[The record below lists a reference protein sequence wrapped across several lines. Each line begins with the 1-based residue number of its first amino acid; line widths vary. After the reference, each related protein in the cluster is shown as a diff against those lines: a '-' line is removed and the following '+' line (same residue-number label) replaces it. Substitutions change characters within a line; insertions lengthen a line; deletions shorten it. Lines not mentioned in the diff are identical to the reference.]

1 MTSAVII
8 FLLFWLF
15 GFIAMFAVYSPLTN
29 KYLQTLDFKV
39 YMLPFPY
46 ILLFA
51 AIGGIGGY
59 LVAGNRDFIEPLN
72 MLRLC
77 LPLILAGAIYLMSL
91 VEGGKWLFSAMVAC
105 CVAAAVYIQPLG
117 GGNPFVQLPEIY
129 FRTLLIL
136 FGTLFCLFYYIMNST
151 LQALII
157 PSAMTLFGL
166 CILSGLGAAP
176 LWTALSSAVL
186 LGALLAYLSINFHG
200 AKIDMDN
207 GACTALAFLI
217 FNLLIIHIGEY
228 SFPSCLIF
236 SSVFWAELI
245 FAVWHKFTI
254 TRAGSLQENTNYYL
268 AGTKYSFHVLAL
280 NILKICTVNLFLG
293 WFQLFSSNQYS
304 LFIISLAIVLWL
316 NCALGKQEN
325 EPQTLKEINHEFV
338 KDLKQN
344 IAEAKEILTQT
355 RQKDKK

>member
-136 FGTLFCLFYYIMNST
+136 FGTLFCLFYYIMNKM
-151 LQALII
+151 II
-157 PSAMTLFGL
+157 
-166 CILSGLGAAP
+166 
-176 LWTALSSAVL
+176 
-186 LGALLAYLSINFHG
+186 
-200 AKIDMDN
+200 
-207 GACTALAFLI
+207 
-217 FNLLIIHIGEY
+217 
-228 SFPSCLIF
+228 
-236 SSVFWAELI
+236 
-245 FAVWHKFTI
+245 
-254 TRAGSLQENTNYYL
+254 
-268 AGTKYSFHVLAL
+268 
-280 NILKICTVNLFLG
+280 
-293 WFQLFSSNQYS
+293 
-304 LFIISLAIVLWL
+304 
-316 NCALGKQEN
+316 
-325 EPQTLKEINHEFV
+325 
-338 KDLKQN
+338 
-344 IAEAKEILTQT
+344 
-355 RQKDKK
+355 